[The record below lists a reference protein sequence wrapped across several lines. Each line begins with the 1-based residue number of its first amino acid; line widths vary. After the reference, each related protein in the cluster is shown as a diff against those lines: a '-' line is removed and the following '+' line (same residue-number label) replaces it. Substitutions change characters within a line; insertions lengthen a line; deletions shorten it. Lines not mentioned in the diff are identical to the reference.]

1 MLAFVVPIMGRFVYT
16 PILPLMQADGSLS
29 LVAAGWLAGTNHVG
43 YLVGALTATR
53 LPWSERTI
61 LRTGLIGV
69 ALSVTAMALP
79 GPMAGWFLWR
89 WTAGV
94 FAAWAMIHTS
104 AWGMRHAVAASHPE
118 WSAWVF
124 SGSGLGLIVSGLVCA
139 ALIVAGGGAPLAWA
153 VNGACLIVITMAL
166 WSRAGDAGHRSGAS
180 AGAPTRTDGD
190 VTRLVLAYGLG
201 GFGYITAATFLP
213 VLARAVL
220 GSGVAYTLF
229 WPLFGVAAWVSLMI
243 ASPIGIRIGDARAY
257 RWSLAVMAAG
267 AGSDF
272 LHLSFELMAVLFV
285 FGSSRSADNFH
296 DALHETLR
304 LEQEKDRLVSDLEQ
318 ARRRAESSD
327 RAKSEFLA
335 NISHELRTPMNG
347 IMGMADL
354 LAMGELGPGQQE
366 LLQPLRQ
373 SADELLQKIE
383 NMIEL
388 SALEVGE
395 LVPRPVPFNLP
406 ELVDTL
412 LAKHRAAA
420 AAKGLAF
427 LARHD
432 AGLPPVVV
440 GDADLVGKILH
451 HLVDNAIK
459 FTAAGGV
466 DIATALVATVGDG
479 IEVAFVVRD
488 TGPGIPAD
496 RLESLFGLFTQGDGS
511 STRRHGGTGIGL
523 AIARR
528 LAETLGGSLTVD
540 SRPGGGTTIRIA
552 LPFRL
557 PRS

>member
-267 AGSDF
+267 NAA
-272 LHLSFELMAVLFV
+272 MAAMSAPLALLLGTVAIGGTFMVL
-285 FGSSRSADNFH
+285 
-296 DALHETLR
+296 TLLGLR
-304 LEQEKDRLVSDLEQ
+304 E
-318 ARRRAESSD
+318 ARRRVPPEAAT
-327 RAKSEFLA
+327 RVIGKMTLA
-335 NISHELRTPMNG
+335 WAVGQCVGPVVS
-347 IMGMADL
+347 AY
-354 LAMGELGPGQQE
+354 LAGEDGRFTG
-366 LLQPLRQ
+366 
-373 SADELLQKIE
+373 
-383 NMIEL
+383 
-388 SALEVGE
+388 ALAA
-395 LVPRPVPFNLP
+395 
-406 ELVDTL
+406 T
-412 LAKHRAAA
+412 AAA
-420 AAKGLAF
+420 L
-427 LARHD
+427 
-432 AGLPPVVV
+432 
-440 GDADLVGKILH
+440 
-451 HLVDNAIK
+451 
-459 FTAAGGV
+459 GV
-466 DIATALVATVGDG
+466 AMLLTP
-479 IEVAFVVRD
+479 VRD
-488 TGPGIPAD
+488 HARQTPA
-496 RLESLFGLFTQGDGS
+496 
-511 STRRHGGTGIGL
+511 
-523 AIARR
+523 
-528 LAETLGGSLTVD
+528 
-540 SRPGGGTTIRIA
+540 
-552 LPFRL
+552 
-557 PRS
+557 

>member
-1 MLAFVVPIMGRFVYT
+1 MNDAAI
-16 PILPLMQADGSLS
+16 
-29 LVAAGWLAGTNHVG
+29 VA
-43 YLVGALTATR
+43 R
-53 LPWSERTI
+53 Q
-61 LRTGLIGV
+61 V
-69 ALSVTAMALP
+69 ALLYRNIGFGQAISV
-79 GPMAGWFLWR
+79 
-89 WTAGV
+89 
-94 FAAWAMIHTS
+94 IN
-104 AWGMRHAVAASHPE
+104 
-118 WSAWVF
+118 
-124 SGSGLGLIVSGLVCA
+124 A
-139 ALIVAGGGAPLAWA
+139 ALLAWLWHDRVGLEAAALWWAAVVIVAGSRTVVAQKYRWADSVRRDADRFWLRAALAGAALGGAVWA
-153 VNGACLIVITMAL
+153 
-166 WSRAGDAGHRSGAS
+166 
-180 AGAPTRTDGD
+180 AGALLFMRGGD
-190 VTRLVLAYGLG
+190 TVQLIFTAFVMAGMVAGAVPILAPHRLAFRLYA
-201 GFGYITAATFLP
+201 
-213 VLARAVL
+213 
-220 GSGVAYTLF
+220 
-229 WPLFGVAAWVSLMI
+229 WPI
-243 ASPIGIRIGDARAY
+243 
-257 RWSLAVMAAG
+257 SLAVMAAG

-285 FGSSRSADNFH
+285 LGSSRSADNFH
-296 DALHETLR
+296 DTLHETLR

-395 LVPRPVPFNLP
+395 LLPRPVPFNLP

-427 LARHD
+427 SARHD

-466 DIATALVATVGDG
+466 DIATVLVARAGHG